1 MKKFRKLLAVCCLVS
16 LLLPLLCG
24 CGALDEMR
32 ASQAF
37 YDEEGNILWNG
48 TVYKKLPQGECFTP
62 EIDYSNRVNVTQR
75 DVPVLLQEMFA
86 EEVLKADSDDLILE
100 KTYSYSPGYYDE
112 VYYCRA
118 DRYEEVAKRLEA
130 PFAPDM
136 VCYEYYVYNPETE
149 EYEDKIYRLSD
160 EEWGV
165 LKKILETVEPMQVSE
180 GWDLDYDRIVFLEES
195 SEDRLFSRE
204 FLDLMVCGS
213 TYYLRFD
220 YGRETKIYEVPKDAA
235 PHVAKIMEAE
245 MQDYLLTEPEEWDA

>member
-1 MKKFRKLLAVCCLVS
+1 MKKFCKLLAVCCLVS

-48 TVYKKLPQGECFTP
+48 TVYKKLPQGEYFTP
-62 EIDYSNRVNVTQR
+62 VTDYNNRVNVTKR
-75 DVPVLLQEMFA
+75 DVPVLLQEMFP
-86 EEVLKADSDDLILE
+86 EDVLRATEDGLILE
-100 KTYSYSPGYYDE
+100 TSYDVFYGDESP
-112 VYYCRA
+112 YYCRE
-118 DRYEEVAKRLEA
+118 DRYAELSQRLKA

-136 VCYEYYVYNPETE
+136 VCYEYYAYNPETE

-165 LKKILETVEPMQVSE
+165 LKKILETVEPMQMSE